1 MRITQQMMLT
11 NALQSEASATE
22 RMAQLSQQASSG
34 LKVSRAS
41 DDPAAWASI
50 QQIHA
55 QVGVVRARSD
65 AATRAAGDLSLAES
79 TLDAASNLVVQA
91 QTLAVE
97 GANGTQ
103 TAASRANMASQVSS
117 LVQQLVALANTRG
130 SSGYLFG
137 GTATSTP
144 PVDGSGTFQGNAGV
158 THVEIADGVLA
169 VSNADGAAAFS
180 AAGGRSP
187 FADLQSLATA
197 LSSNDVAGI
206 RSSITNLEASSAQM
220 LAARVDTGLSASRL
234 SSAATV
240 MSNTLV
246 QLQIQGGNLGDAD
259 AASTLSNL
267 TAAQTAYEAALQVNK
282 QILSTSLAGASI
294 P

>member
-11 NALQSEASATE
+11 SALESDASVTA
-22 RMAQLSQQASSG
+22 RMSQLSQQASTG
-34 LKVSRAS
+34 LKVSQAS

-50 QQIHA
+50 QQVHA
-55 QVGVVRARSD
+55 QMGIVKARSD
-65 AATRAAGDLSLAES
+65 AATRASGDLSLAES
-79 TLDAASNLVVQA
+79 TLDAANNLVTQA

-103 TAASRANMASQVSS
+103 NAASRANLANQVNS

-144 PVDGSGTFQGNAGV
+144 PVDRTGTFQGNSGV

-180 AAGGRSP
+180 AAGGRNP

-206 RSSITNLEASSAQM
+206 QASMANLQTSSAQI

-240 MSNTLV
+240 MSNTIS
-246 QLQIQGGNLGDAD
+246 QLTVESGNLGDAD
-259 AASTLSNL
+259 MASTLTNL
-267 TAAQTAYEAALQVNK
+267 TAAQTAYQAALTVNK
-282 QILSTSLAGASI
+282 QILSTSLAGANI